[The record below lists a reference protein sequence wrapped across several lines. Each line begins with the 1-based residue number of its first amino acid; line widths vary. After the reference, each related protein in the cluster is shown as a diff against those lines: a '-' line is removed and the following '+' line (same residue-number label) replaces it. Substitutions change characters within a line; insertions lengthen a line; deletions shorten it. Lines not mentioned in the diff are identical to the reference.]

1 MHLVQKKK
9 KGLIGTARFAS
20 VNAHLHLEQS
30 RKDDLESL
38 GYLLVY
44 FVKGRLPWQSIAGF

>member
-1 MHLVQKKK
+1 M
-9 KGLIGTARFAS
+9 GY
-20 VNAHLHLEQS
+20 EQG

-44 FVKGRLPWQSIAGF
+44 FLRGKLPWQGIKIKSKT